1 MKFATLMLLGVVTL
15 PLGLLAQVDP
25 LDRQD
30 VMLSTASPK
39 FCVGLRGQCFQ
50 GRNCCPGLVC
60 TFEGNRAFCEKG
72 SPILPPSINIL
83 PAPSAGAVTLP
94 YSFTFTAAN
103 GVLPL
108 TWNETGALP
117 PGLVFS
123 NNGLM
128 SGVPSKTGAFPITVN
143 VEDSLGNSA
152 TPRQFTIQVF
162 LHGFKTTGDMITER
176 TSHAAT
182 VLRSGK
188 VLITGGFS
196 DVGGLATAELFSPA
210 TGTFAPTGN
219 METGRFDQT
228 STLLTSGKV
237 LMAGGGTAAAELYNP
252 GTGKF
257 SPTGS
262 MDASRVYQTAT
273 LLTNGRVLVT
283 GGGDVN
289 FNPIASAEIYDPING
304 TFTATGNMIS
314 ARYGHTAT
322 LLPNGKVLVTGG
334 LGRSG
339 QSLATAELFDPA
351 TGIFTATGTMTSA
364 RYAQTATLLPN
375 GIVLVTGGFNV
386 SNKVIGT
393 AETFDPNTGKFTAAG
408 NMTVVRA
415 FHTATVMGNGQ
426 VLVVGGLGAGST
438 PGDQAAAELFNP
450 STRTF
455 QATGSLTNAR
465 SSHTMTLLLNGKV
478 LVTGGAGNATAETY
492 Q

>member
-1 MKFATLMLLGVVTL
+1 MKFATLILLGVVTL

-30 VMLSTASPK
+30 VRLSTASPQ

-103 GVLPL
+103 GILPL

-162 LHGFKTTGDMITER
+162 LHGFKATGNMMAAR
-176 TSHAAT
+176 TSHTAT
-182 VLRSGK
+182 LLHNGK
-188 VLITGGFS
+188 VLLAGGFS
-196 DVGGLATAELFSPA
+196 DTGGLATAELFSPG

-219 METGRFDQT
+219 METGRFDQA

-237 LMAGGGTAAAELYNP
+237 LVAGGGGATAELYNP

-257 SPTGS
+257 SPTGN
-262 MDASRVYQTAT
+262 MNASRVYQTAT
-273 LLTNGRVLVT
+273 LLTNGKVLVT
-283 GGGDVN
+283 GGGDDNV
-289 FNPIASAEIYDPING
+289 NPIASAEIYDPVSG
-304 TFTATGNMIS
+304 TFTATGNMIA
-314 ARYGHTAT
+314 ARYGHTAA
-322 LLPNGKVLVTGG
+322 LLPNGKVLVAGGTGT
-334 LGRSG
+334 SG

-351 TGIFTATGTMTSA
+351 TGTFTATGTMTSA
-364 RYAQTATLLPN
+364 RYAHTATLLPN
-375 GIVLVTGGFNV
+375 GTVLVTGGFDGNF
-386 SNKVIGT
+386 KVIGT
-393 AETFDPNTGKFTAAG
+393 AEIFDSNTGTFIATG

-415 FHTATVMGNGQ
+415 FHTATLMGNGQ
-426 VLVVGGLGAGST
+426 VLVVGGVGAGST
-438 PGDQAAAELFNP
+438 PEDQTAAELFNP
-450 STRTF
+450 STRKF

-465 SSHTMTLLLNGKV
+465 SLHAATLLPSGKL
-478 LVTGGAGNATAETY
+478 LVTGGAGNTTAETY